1 MKRLLVALAISMTG
15 CNPLTLS
22 HPGAPLAAPGLPDD
36 RRGEAERLDAAC
48 ARTETDLA
56 FTYQEGK
63 EEQDQF
69 KTILGSITGSVT
81 TAGGI
86 AAAIGG
92 LVASKDDV
100 SLITGVTGFVS
111 GGLGA
116 IGTVVTSVYV
126 PGKDKMDGAAE
137 RQARIEK
144 ARADAAKAASAD
156 DPEAW
161 DRAAKELAAACAP

>member
-1 MKRLLVALAISMTG
+1 MRRSLFAISILVTG

-22 HPGAPLAAPGLPDD
+22 RPGAPLAGPGLADD
-36 RRGEAERLDAAC
+36 RRPEAERLDAAC
-48 ARTETDLA
+48 SRAETDLA
-56 FTYQEGK
+56 FAYQEGK
-63 EEQDQF
+63 DEQDQF

-86 AAAIGG
+86 AGAVGG

-100 SLITGVTGFVS
+100 SLITGITGFVS

-116 IGTVVTSVYV
+116 VGTIVTSVYV
-126 PGKDKMDGAAE
+126 PGKDKMDAAAE

-144 ARADAAKAASAD
+144 ARGEAQKAAAD
-156 DPEAW
+156 GDPEAW